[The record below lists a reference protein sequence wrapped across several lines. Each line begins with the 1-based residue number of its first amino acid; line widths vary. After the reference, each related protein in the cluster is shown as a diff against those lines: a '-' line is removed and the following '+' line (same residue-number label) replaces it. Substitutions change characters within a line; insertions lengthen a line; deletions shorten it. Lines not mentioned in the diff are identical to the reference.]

1 MHPNCELIVAYD
13 KNGAIGTSTS
23 NSIPWNVPEDLAH
36 FKQVT
41 TETPNTVIVMGRKT
55 FESIGS
61 KTLPDRIHIV
71 LTKSIA
77 MKNSNRPE
85 IIFAEDYNMPYLFE
99 KFKNNR
105 MFIIGGREIYD
116 MFFDMCKV
124 IHVSLIHVESGG
136 DVLFPRT
143 IDETLFDTTNTS
155 EIMISAVD
163 NTPYQFFTFTKK
175 V

>member
-13 KNGAIGTSTS
+13 KNRAIGTTTS

-36 FKQVT
+36 FKQIT

-61 KTLPDRIHIV
+61 KPLKDRINIV
-71 LTKSIA
+71 LTKNNA
-77 MKNSNRPE
+77 LKNSNRPE

-99 KFKNNR
+99 KFKDHR
-105 MFIIGGREIYD
+105 VFIIGGREIYD
-116 MFFDMCKV
+116 MFFDICKV
-124 IHVSLIHVESGG
+124 IHVSMIHVESGG

-143 IDETLFDTTNTS
+143 IDETVFDTTNTS
-155 EIMISAVD
+155 EIMISTVD

-175 V
+175 A

>member
-36 FKQVT
+36 FRQIT
-41 TETPNTVIVMGRKT
+41 TETPNSVIVMGRKT

-61 KTLPDRIHIV
+61 KPLKDRINIV
-71 LTKSIA
+71 LTKNNA
-77 MKNSNRPE
+77 LKNSNRPE

-99 KFKNNR
+99 KFKDHR
-105 MFIIGGREIYD
+105 VFIIGGREIYD
-116 MFFDMCKV
+116 MFFDICKV
-124 IHVSLIHVESGG
+124 IHVSMIHVESGG

>member
-13 KNGAIGTSTS
+13 KNRAIGTTTS

-36 FKQVT
+36 FKQIT

-61 KTLPDRIHIV
+61 KPLKDRIHIV
-71 LTKSIA
+71 LTKNTA
-77 MKNSNRPE
+77 LKNSNRPE

-99 KFKNNR
+99 KFKDNR
-105 MFIIGGREIYD
+105 VFIIGGREIYD

-124 IHVSLIHVESGG
+124 IHVSMIHVESGG

-143 IDETLFDTTNTS
+143 IDETAFDTTNTS
-155 EIMISAVD
+155 EIMISTVD

-175 V
+175 A

>member
-13 KNGAIGTSTS
+13 KNGAIGASTS

-36 FKQVT
+36 FKQLT

-61 KTLPDRIHIV
+61 KPLKDRIHIV
-71 LTKSIA
+71 LTKNHA
-77 MKNSNRPE
+77 LKNSNHPN

-99 KFKNNR
+99 KFKDHR

-116 MFFDMCKV
+116 MFFDICKV
-124 IHVSLIHVESGG
+124 IHISMIHVESGG
-136 DVLFPRT
+136 DILFPRT
-143 IDETLFDTTNTS
+143 IDDTTFNTTNKS
-155 EIMISAVD
+155 EIMISKVD

-175 V
+175 E

>member
-13 KNGAIGTSTS
+13 KNRAIGTTTS

-36 FKQVT
+36 FKQIT

-61 KTLPDRIHIV
+61 KQLKDRINIV
-71 LTKSIA
+71 LTKNNA
-77 MKNSNRPE
+77 LKNSNRPE

-99 KFKNNR
+99 KFKDHR
-105 MFIIGGREIYD
+105 VFIIGGREIYD
-116 MFFDMCKV
+116 MFFDICKV
-124 IHVSLIHVESGG
+124 IHVSMIHVESGG

-143 IDETLFDTTNTS
+143 IDETVFDTTNTS

-163 NTPYQFFTFTKK
+163 STPYQFFTFTKK
-175 V
+175 A

>member
-1 MHPNCELIVAYD
+1 
-13 KNGAIGTSTS
+13 
-23 NSIPWNVPEDLAH
+23 
-36 FKQVT
+36 
-41 TETPNTVIVMGRKT
+41 
-55 FESIGS
+55 
-61 KTLPDRIHIV
+61 
-71 LTKSIA
+71 
-77 MKNSNRPE
+77 
-85 IIFAEDYNMPYLFE
+85 MPYLFE

>member
-13 KNGAIGTSTS
+13 KNRAIGTSTS

-36 FKQVT
+36 FRQIT
-41 TETPNTVIVMGRKT
+41 TETPNSVIVMGRKT

-61 KTLPDRIHIV
+61 KPLKDRIHIV
-71 LTKSIA
+71 LTKNHA
-77 MKNSNRPE
+77 LKNSNHPNV
-85 IIFAEDYNMPYLFE
+85 IFAEDYNMPYLFE
-99 KFKNNR
+99 KFKNHR

-116 MFFDMCKV
+116 MFFDICKV
-124 IHVSLIHVESGG
+124 IHISMIHIESGG

-143 IDETLFDTTNTS
+143 INNTLFETTNTS
-155 EIMISAVD
+155 EIMISRVD

>member
-36 FKQVT
+36 FRQIT
-41 TETPNTVIVMGRKT
+41 TETPNSVIVMGRKT

-61 KTLPDRIHIV
+61 KPLKDRINIV
-71 LTKSIA
+71 LTKNNA
-77 MKNSNRPE
+77 LKNSNRPE

-99 KFKNNR
+99 KFKDKR
-105 MFIIGGREIYD
+105 VFIIGGREIYD

-124 IHVSLIHVESGG
+124 VHVSKIHVESGG

-143 IDETLFDTTNTS
+143 IDETLFDVTKS
-155 EIMISAVD
+155 EIMVSQV
-163 NTPYQFFTFTKK
+163 NETQYEFFTFTKK
-175 V
+175 AV